1 MVFDCFFWEEIVER
15 VESIVRLNVIDRNVV
30 VRRVEVLFLFIEV
43 ILKSNVEDF
52 LIFICVRF

>member
-15 VESIVRLNVIDRNVV
+15 VESIVRLNVIDCNVV
-30 VRRVEVLFLFIEV
+30 VRCVEVLFLFIEV

-52 LIFICVRF
+52 LIFICVCF

>member
-15 VESIVRLNVIDRNVV
+15 VESIVRLNVIDCNVV
-30 VRRVEVLFLFIEV
+30 VRCVEVLFLFIEV